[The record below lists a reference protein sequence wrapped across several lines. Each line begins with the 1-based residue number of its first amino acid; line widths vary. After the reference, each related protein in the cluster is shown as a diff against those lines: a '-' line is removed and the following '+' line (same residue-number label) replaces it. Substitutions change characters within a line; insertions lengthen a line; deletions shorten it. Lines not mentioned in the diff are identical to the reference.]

1 MKINRYLGF
10 NMITYN
16 TTLNNDL
23 QRIYEENLN
32 WNEFSG
38 KNVLITGA
46 TGLIA
51 SYLTSFFIYLKQEK
65 GINVAIYALCRTKE
79 KALSI
84 FGSAI
89 ASGDVEF
96 LYQDVC
102 QPIPF
107 HQYDYIFHLAGN
119 ASPYFI
125 KKDPVGIIK
134 ANVEGTLNV
143 LELAKKCNAKVFFA
157 STREVYGKV
166 NGLSILSETDFGEID
181 CMDSRSCYP
190 ESKRL
195 AETMLHSFY
204 IQHNVQVYIARI
216 AHTYGP
222 GMSTLND
229 GRIMSDLLGNALRKE
244 NILLK
249 SKGDALRA
257 FCYVSDTVSAF
268 MFILLKGKTG
278 EAYNLSN
285 EREEICIKDLAELI
299 ATLSKT
305 KVQYDIKDNT
315 GAYCNYQRV
324 GLDTS
329 KIEGLGWE
337 PKVKLCDGIVY
348 TLNIL

>member
-1 MKINRYLGF
+1 
-10 NMITYN
+10 MITYN
-16 TTLNNDL
+16 TNLYKDL
-23 QRIYEENLN
+23 KKIYEENLN

-51 SYLTSFFIYLKQEK
+51 SYLTSFFIYLKKEQ
-65 GINVAIYALCRTKE
+65 GVNVSIYALCRTKE

-89 ASGDVEF
+89 DSGDLVV

-102 QPIPF
+102 QPLPY

-119 ASPYFI
+119 ASPFFI
-125 KKDPVGIIK
+125 KNDPVGIIR
-134 ANVEGTLNV
+134 ANVEGTLNI
-143 LELAKKCNAKVFFA
+143 LELARMCNAKVFFA

-166 NGLSILSETDFGEID
+166 NGLSMLSEKDFGEID

-195 AETMLHSFY
+195 AETMLHSY
-204 IQHNVQVYIARI
+204 YLQHNVQVYIARI

-222 GMSTLND
+222 GMSTSND
-229 GRIMSDLLGNALRKE
+229 GRIMADLIGNAKCKQD
-244 NILLK
+244 IVLK
-249 SKGDALRA
+249 SRGEALRA
-257 FCYVSDTVSAF
+257 FCYITDRIAGCVYIV
-268 MFILLKGKTG
+268 LKGQAG

-285 EREEICIKDLAELI
+285 EKEEISIKSLASII
-299 ATLSKT
+299 ANYANT
-305 KVQYDIKDNT
+305 KIVFDIENSSN
-315 GAYCNYQRV
+315 AYCNYTRV

-329 KIEGLGWE
+329 KIENLGWM
-337 PKVKLCDGIVY
+337 PKIQLLEGIKNTIDY
-348 TLNIL
+348 DNK